1 VRLVVYCAL
10 FSEPYSKTSCHCII
24 SMTSLDHLFVTSLD
38 HLSMTSLDHIS
49 MASLIISLW
58 RHWIIS
64 SLLLLLLTQVT
75 SYVAHPD
82 DKLCCWRPLSPLGER
97 EVIQQLRLL
106 VHPALL
112 SSYNCYVESIRDQF
126 RISKRLENKNGLWLP
141 QQQNPLRMLICA
153 PIVTLFDIVST
164 GDTGSKISLAAVVG
178 ILLSELILRNQ
189 GKIKLKMGK
198 NGNLSFVSLKWYSE
212 LIFISSTQLY
222 LNVLKYA

>member
-1 VRLVVYCAL
+1 
-10 FSEPYSKTSCHCII
+10 
-24 SMTSLDHLFVTSLD
+24 
-38 HLSMTSLDHIS
+38 
-49 MASLIISLW
+49 
-58 RHWIIS
+58 
-64 SLLLLLLTQVT
+64 
-75 SYVAHPD
+75 
-82 DKLCCWRPLSPLGER
+82 LGER